1 MKISFNLALVTL
13 LTLLVPVH
21 GQEPRVVRR
30 VTVNK
35 TSLDFADH
43 LQGKAEWR
51 FENDRVLSLKME
63 GDSTV
68 FQLNGVEE
76 LFRLDAPEYV
86 DEAVVSD
93 DGQTLLLKVM
103 KTRGF
108 GSDFATLI
116 RVRAVDPKLNVDRI
130 LQSGT
135 KVFGDKRWWMADLGA
150 VSNDGGKVL
159 ARFGVDSPDTT
170 GIGYH
175 WYTVELPSGKILSE
189 GLTIA
194 NSKAPDE

>member
-1 MKISFNLALVTL
+1 MKISLALATL
-13 LTLLVPVH
+13 LTLLSPVH
-21 GQEPRVVRR
+21 AQEPSVERRARVI
-30 VTVNK
+30 K

-51 FENDRVLSLKME
+51 FENDRVLSLKMD
-63 GDSTV
+63 GDATV

-76 LFRLDAPEYV
+76 VFRLEAPEYV

-93 DGQTLLLKVM
+93 DRQTLLFKVM

-116 RVRAVDPKLNVDRI
+116 RVRAAGPKLSLDRI
-130 LQSGT
+130 LESGT
-135 KVFGDKRWWMADLGA
+135 KLFGDNRWWMADLGA
-150 VSNDGGKVL
+150 VSNGGGKVL

-170 GIGYH
+170 RMRYR

-194 NSKAPDE
+194 NSKAPDK